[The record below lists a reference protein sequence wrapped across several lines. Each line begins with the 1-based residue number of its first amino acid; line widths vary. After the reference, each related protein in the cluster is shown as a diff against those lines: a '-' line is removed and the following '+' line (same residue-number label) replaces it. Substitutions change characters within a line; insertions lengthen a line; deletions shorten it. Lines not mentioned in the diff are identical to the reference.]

1 MLVSNILVTFAK
13 NLAILVVNIQNIWQ
27 MKNLSKKFF
36 LAPAI
41 WCLRVRGDKEVVSS
55 FKNDVCEILGWSR
68 ESWFRIQ
75 SKGVVDIGQPQ
86 YEAISELM
94 VKYGIDPEKGWGITE
109 A

>member
-1 MLVSNILVTFAK
+1 MFVSNTLVTFAK

-55 FKNDVCEILGWSR
+55 FKNDVGR
-68 ESWFRIQ
+68 
-75 SKGVVDIGQPQ
+75 VVIAFYKSGQPQ